1 MQGVPDAA
9 QRERMHERSSCP
21 GRVRED
27 LLVRTH
33 ESRDPGATSTGRV
46 CGPWAPDLPPGQARG
61 RLGHASF
68 V

>member
-1 MQGVPDAA
+1 MRGVPDAA

-46 CGPWAPDLPPGQARG
+46 CGPWSPF
-61 RLGHASF
+61 S
-68 V
+68 